1 MGVDCR
7 RQNATT
13 AILGVCW
20 FTLWTGFSF
29 GAHFFTR
36 LTIGLSTGH
45 LDSWLTITALTICQ
59 LLIGYTVLGA
69 LLLVLKRKN
78 RSSPPAA
85 QLEIFNDL
93 RPKPSMTSLY
103 LAHAMATFATN
114 ASMVYANAGSV
125 FTIKAFEPISTATL
139 TSMLIGE
146 KLRTHVIISLP
157 LVVSGALGF
166 VSTPSNAETAT
177 YGLALAFISNIL
189 FGVRNI
195 NLKLTHNIYSSAINK
210 LEFLQTMSWNSAM
223 FLYPVL
229 FILFGAQG
237 SLAIHISLVD
247 SLISGVFHITYTV
260 ISTCVIL
267 KYTSTIGHAT
277 CNLLKRILVAIFFFL
292 LGKTAISSSNWV
304 MGMIMLIGLVIY
316 ILPDALIPIKGW

>member
-13 AILGVCW
+13 AIFGVCW
-20 FTLWTGFSF
+20 FLFWTGFSF

-36 LTIGLSTGH
+36 LTVGLSTGY

-78 RSSPPAA
+78 RSSPP
-85 QLEIFNDL
+85 
-93 RPKPSMTSLY
+93 
-103 LAHAMATFATN
+103 
-114 ASMVYANAGSV
+114 V
-125 FTIKAFEPISTATL
+125 
-139 TSMLIGE
+139 
-146 KLRTHVIISLP
+146 
-157 LVVSGALGF
+157 
-166 VSTPSNAETAT
+166 
-177 YGLALAFISNIL
+177 
-189 FGVRNI
+189 GVRNI

-237 SLAIHISLVD
+237 SLAIHISLVGT
-247 SLISGVFHITYTV
+247 LISGVFHITYTV

-292 LGKTAISSSNWV
+292 LGKTVISSSNWV
-304 MGMIMLIGLVIY
+304 MGMIMLIRLVIY
-316 ILPDALIPIKGW
+316 FLPDALIPIKGW